1 MSAHQ
6 RASDNDAWA
15 LLALKSAPSS
25 PSKLQW
31 NPEPKGVAIARLE
44 GREFEYMIR
53 QNRISIGRNSSRGE
67 VDVNM
72 GHSSF
77 ISRKHLEI
85 FYEYSHFFMVCN
97 GKNGVFVDGV
107 FQRKGAAPLPLPKTC
122 VFRFP
127 STNIKI
133 MFQSLVDEAGPPGLG
148 GGPPPPR
155 LEAGSLGAA
164 SPLGLASPRLRPQ
177 VPPHLPRPLA
187 PLKINIPEPESNFT
201 SPIPSPTGTLS
212 AANSCPAS
220 PRAGSHH
227 RRNIASDLQ
236 MAAEAV
242 ERHEEAGP
250 GMGHALGGGAPG
262 APPHSNSQ
270 GTVGGPEGDQKPPYS
285 YAQLIV
291 QAISSAQDKQLTLS
305 GIYSYITKNYPYY
318 RTADKGWQNSIRH
331 NLSLNR
337 YFVKVPRSQEEPGK
351 GSFWR
356 IDPQSEGKLVEQAFR
371 RRRQRGLP
379 CFRTPFAS
387 SRSAPAS
394 PSHGTHSGLV
404 TPDSL
409 SREPSPVPE
418 MEEGP
423 HHGAMGGPPPSMLV
437 AMGGGP
443 PPSLGPPS
451 TAYLGREIKASQSA
465 PGSPGNSHHLPG
477 LLPAFSN
484 SKPKVLVAHQP
495 PLMVSNGVLSSSNGN
510 GIRSDSPRHDQG
522 GGPEGDQ
529 KPPYSYA
536 QLIVQAISSA
546 QDKQLTLSG
555 IYSYITKNY
564 PYYRTAD
571 KGWQNSI
578 RHNLSL
584 NRYFVKVP
592 RSQEEPGKGS
602 FWRIDPQSEGK
613 LVEQAFRRRRQRGLP
628 CFRTPFASSRSAPA
642 SPSHGT
648 HSGLVTPDSL
658 SREPSPVPEM
668 EEGPHHGAMGGP
680 PPSMLV
686 AMGGGPPPSL
696 GPPSTAYLGR
706 EIKASQSAPGSPGNS
721 HHLPG
726 LLPAFSN
733 SKPKVLVAH
742 QPPLMVSNGVLSSSN
757 GNGIRS
763 DSPRHDQERGYPRA
777 HQPEPP
783 QLFYQPKALLP
794 PTSAGGG
801 GDLGGTPS
809 PPPLN
814 PPTSVIMQA
823 PSSSAL
829 APPPAPDSSSSSP
842 PSSAP
847 PPPPVSTH
855 PRKRHYEA
863 TSSSPVEREAAA
875 SSPAPSKVQRS
886 GSDEATL
893 SSSSSA
899 ASPPAPS
906 ATAVMADSASS

>member
-187 PLKINIPEPESNFT
+187 PLKINIPEPD
-201 SPIPSPTGTLS
+201 

-371 RRRQRGLP
+371 RRRQRG
-379 CFRTPFAS
+379 
-387 SRSAPAS
+387 
-394 PSHGTHSGLV
+394 
-404 TPDSL
+404 
-409 SREPSPVPE
+409 
-418 MEEGP
+418 
-423 HHGAMGGPPPSMLV
+423 
-437 AMGGGP
+437 
-443 PPSLGPPS
+443 
-451 TAYLGREIKASQSA
+451 
-465 PGSPGNSHHLPG
+465 
-477 LLPAFSN
+477 
-484 SKPKVLVAHQP
+484 
-495 PLMVSNGVLSSSNGN
+495 
-510 GIRSDSPRHDQG
+510 
-522 GGPEGDQ
+522 
-529 KPPYSYA
+529 
-536 QLIVQAISSA
+536 
-546 QDKQLTLSG
+546 
-555 IYSYITKNY
+555 
-564 PYYRTAD
+564 
-571 KGWQNSI
+571 
-578 RHNLSL
+578 
-584 NRYFVKVP
+584 
-592 RSQEEPGKGS
+592 
-602 FWRIDPQSEGK
+602 
-613 LVEQAFRRRRQRGLP
+613 
-628 CFRTPFASSRSAPA
+628 
-642 SPSHGT
+642 
-648 HSGLVTPDSL
+648 
-658 SREPSPVPEM
+658 
-668 EEGPHHGAMGGP
+668 
-680 PPSMLV
+680 
-686 AMGGGPPPSL
+686 
-696 GPPSTAYLGR
+696 
-706 EIKASQSAPGSPGNS
+706 NS

-794 PTSAGGG
+794 PTAAGGG

-847 PPPPVSTH
+847 PPPPVTTH

-906 ATAVMADSASS
+906 ATAEKKKTRTKQATRPFK